1 MSYKYLGVFIAFLCP
16 ALIGEIIGEY
26 SFDNRYFF
34 NSGMQ
39 GQERNHSSF
48 TLSPEIFLE
57 EENSILHF
65 NPKVR
70 KDD

>member
-1 MSYKYLGVFIAFLCP
+1 MSYKYLGAFIAFFCP

-57 EENSILHF
+57 EEN
-65 NPKVR
+65 
-70 KDD
+70 